1 MCIIIILYVHVH
13 KYKIAQKKKAIVEYF
28 KREKKP
34 YYSRS
39 VEHETKSWK
48 GLCISGAFFNKRG
61 PGGDHLYGYPGY
73 TDDICLECY

>member
-48 GLCISGAFFNKRG
+48 GALHIRG
-61 PGGDHLYGYPGY
+61 LF
-73 TDDICLECY
+73 